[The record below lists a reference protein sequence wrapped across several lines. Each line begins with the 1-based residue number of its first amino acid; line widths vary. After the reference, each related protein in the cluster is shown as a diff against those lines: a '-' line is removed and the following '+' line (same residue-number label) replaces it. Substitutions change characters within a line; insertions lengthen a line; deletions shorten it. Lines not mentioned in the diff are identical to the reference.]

1 MLAYWV
7 ISRSMK
13 VPSVEGLLLNAYG
26 LSERGQ
32 SFTTLKV

>member
-13 VPSVEGLLLNAYG
+13 VPSVEGLLLIANGFGVRG
-26 LSERGQ
+26 L
-32 SFTTLKV
+32 SFTTLEV